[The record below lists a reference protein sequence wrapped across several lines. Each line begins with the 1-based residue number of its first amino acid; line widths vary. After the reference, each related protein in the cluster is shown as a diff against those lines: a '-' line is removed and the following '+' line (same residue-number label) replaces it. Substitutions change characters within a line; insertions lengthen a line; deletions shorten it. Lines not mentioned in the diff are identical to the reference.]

1 MSSGQVAYNQ
11 LFTAIKATTE
21 PEVEKADAYP
31 LF

>member
-1 MSSGQVAYNQ
+1 MSSGPVAYNK